1 MNREIPPWQG
11 LIEKR
16 IVRHFQQFHRGEG
29 IGRRSFLQRTAGA
42 AGLALTSGLWTPRL
56 GKAEDDSALPKPIPG
71 GAVPLGFLVH
81 HYPLPTDNRSV
92 TLIDDP
98 SEITDFN
105 GVIGDTRIHG
115 AGTGNGSSLSF
126 RADMGFMQGEY
137 VGVDGEHHHVD
148 GEHHHG
154 TFVFV

>member
-1 MNREIPPWQG
+1 MNRKDPPWQR
-11 LIEKR
+11 LIEKKTAQ
-16 IVRHFQQFHRGEG
+16 HFRQFHSDEG
-29 IGRRSFLQRTAGA
+29 LGRRSFLQRTAGA
-42 AGLALTSGLWTPRL
+42 AGLALTSGLWMTQL
-56 GKAEDDSALPKPIPG
+56 GRAQDNSALPKPIPG
-71 GAVPLGFLVH
+71 GATPLGFLVH

-105 GVIGDTRIHG
+105 GFVCDTRING
-115 AGTGNGSSLSF
+115 SGTGTGFTAPLSF

-137 VGVDGEHHHVD
+137 VGVDGKHHHD
-148 GEHHHG
+148 

>member
-1 MNREIPPWQG
+1 MNQKNPPWRG

-16 IVRHFQQFHRGEG
+16 IARHFRQFHSAEG
-29 IGRRSFLQRTAGA
+29 FGRRSFLRRTAGA
-42 AGLALTSGLWTPRL
+42 AGLALTSGLWMPEL
-56 GKAEDDSALPKPIPG
+56 GRAQDPSLPKPIPG

-92 TLIDDP
+92 TQIDDP

-105 GVIGDTRIHG
+105 GVIGDTRING
-115 AGTGNGSSLSF
+115 SGTGIRGSVSSTLSF
-126 RADMGFMQGEY
+126 RADMGFMDGEY
-137 VGVDGEHHHVD
+137 VGVD